1 MIMSLC
7 HRLATPLHT
16 AVFVLVSF
24 ALSPGA
30 RAATSLDTNATVVS
44 AESALQRGDCGLAS
58 RQYRLSAQQLA
69 QVELASRATE
79 VALACGQSD
88 EALVAADRW
97 VKLAPGDS
105 DAALAQ
111 VRAEL
116 VAYRIAEAR
125 AHFKTWLGVAD
136 RNVPDAI
143 DALAQSA
150 GNEPA
155 LAMFRDLDHPA
166 LKSAEAQRALAEL
179 ALQTWD
185 AGAALRFA
193 QGARVAASKGPGVA
207 GLIARAQ
214 AIQGNETA
222 ALSAAREAVA
232 EKGGALTLAQVQL
245 LLGQDEAAEKE
256 LQRLRGD
263 KEVGAPASRQL
274 AQLAFERGDYAV
286 AEQRCDALLREPNSA
301 PLAVYL
307 LGVLNERRGD
317 DSTALRNYRLLLGTG
332 FEGQGKRR
340 AAVILYRQGERASA
354 LRLLEATRGADPQER
369 IRAEIGAADLLSLVD
384 APDEALGH
392 IDGALRR
399 SPGNPELDYQ
409 RAVLLERDGKVDAA
423 LALLESLHR
432 VRPLDAAITNALG
445 FTLADHKRTLP
456 RAEQLIREALQSQP
470 DDPAM
475 LDSLG
480 WVLYRRGQAGA
491 AAPILARAYRLLHDG
506 DIGAHWG
513 EALWAAGQKAAATAA
528 WQRALAADPDNAHL
542 TMTVAHYAPNLAA
555 PKPPPA
561 LEAAPRTSI

>member
-1 MIMSLC
+1 
-7 HRLATPLHT
+7 
-16 AVFVLVSF
+16 
-24 ALSPGA
+24 
-30 RAATSLDTNATVVS
+30 
-44 AESALQRGDCGLAS
+44 
-58 RQYRLSAQQLA
+58 
-69 QVELASRATE
+69 
-79 VALACGQSD
+79 
-88 EALVAADRW
+88 
-97 VKLAPGDS
+97 
-105 DAALAQ
+105 
-111 VRAEL
+111 
-116 VAYRIAEAR
+116 
-125 AHFKTWLGVAD
+125 
-136 RNVPDAI
+136 
-143 DALAQSA
+143 
-150 GNEPA
+150 
-155 LAMFRDLDHPA
+155 
-166 LKSAEAQRALAEL
+166 
-179 ALQTWD
+179 
-185 AGAALRFA
+185 
-193 QGARVAASKGPGVA
+193 
-207 GLIARAQ
+207 
-214 AIQGNETA
+214 
-222 ALSAAREAVA
+222 
-232 EKGGALTLAQVQL
+232 
-245 LLGQDEAAEKE
+245 
-256 LQRLRGD
+256 
-263 KEVGAPASRQL
+263 
-274 AQLAFERGDYAV
+274 
-286 AEQRCDALLREPNSA
+286 
-301 PLAVYL
+301 
-307 LGVLNERRGD
+307 
-317 DSTALRNYRLLLGTG
+317 LLGTG